1 MLDILF
7 IAFILLQV
15 FDLYSTRLTLDSG
28 KAHEANPLVAW
39 LIYLIGLIPA
49 LMLKTA
55 FSCSLGTWLYVHDQT
70 EILAALTA
78 FYGYFMYQNYKV
90 LNGRK

>member
-1 MLDILF
+1 MLDALL
-7 IAFILLQV
+7 IAFLLLQV
-15 FDLYSTRLTLDSG
+15 YDCYSTNEVLRRKIGYESNPVIRYLMDRVGIVGTLI
-28 KAHEANPLVAW
+28 A
-39 LIYLIGLIPA
+39 
-49 LMLKTA
+49 KTA
-55 FSCSLGTWLYVHDQT
+55 LALAAGAWMYVHDQT